1 MYLIFLTRLR
11 IEHKIELALDRK
23 RDSVGFV
30 RLVNDEAL
38 KWFNGIWDLLEWG
51 KKSKTFM

>member
-38 KWFNGIWDLLEWG
+38 KWFNGIWDLLE
-51 KKSKTFM
+51 